1 MRREQKTVKAGW
13 PCEDRVELED
23 NKGALSIAEPENVEK
38 DGAESLI
45 GRMLERDNLNAA
57 YLRVKQNNGAAG
69 IDKMTVEEMLP
80 YLKEHKE
87 ELVESI
93 REGRYQPKPVR
104 RVEIDKPDG
113 GKRMLGIPTVID
125 RLVQQALAQ
134 VLQPIFERTFSDSS
148 FGFRPGRSA
157 QQAVTRAKEYNEQG
171 NSHVVDIDLAKYFD
185 TVNHD
190 LLIDMA
196 GEQVKEKPILNL
208 IRRFLKSGVM
218 VEGVVTATETGT
230 PQGGPLSPL
239 LSNIYL
245 TSFDRELENRGHKF
259 VRYADDCNI
268 YVKSRRAA
276 ERVMASCKKYL
287 EGKLKLKVNTEK
299 SKVGSPMKLK
309 FLGFSLYG
317 TKTGARIRVHEK
329 PMERFKNR
337 IREITSRNRSRPM
350 EQTLKELKL
359 YTTGWINYYGLADTC
374 KRIQSLSEW
383 IRRRIRMCIWKQWKK
398 TSAKFRN
405 LQQLGIPKQKA
416 WEWANT
422 SKGYWRTANSHI
434 LKVSLTNEY
443 LAALGYD
450 DISKRYEAL
459 HSTY

>member
-1 MRREQKTVKAGW
+1 M
-13 PCEDRVELED
+13 ELEGI
-23 NKGALSIAEPENVEK
+23 KGARSIAALESGEK

-45 GRMLERDNLNAA
+45 ERMLHRDNLNAA
-57 YLRVKQNNGAAG
+57 YTRVKQNKGAAG
-69 IDKMTVEEMLP
+69 IDAMTVEEMLL
-80 YLKEHKE
+80 YLKEHRD
-87 ELVESI
+87 ELVNAI
-93 REGRYQPKPVR
+93 RVGTYQPKPVR
-104 RVEIDKPDG
+104 RVEIDKLDG

-125 RLVQQALAQ
+125 RMVQQALAQ

-157 QQAVTRAKEYNEQG
+157 HQAITWAKEYYEQG
-171 NSHVVDIDLAKYFD
+171 NRHVVDIDLAKYFD

-190 LLIDMA
+190 LLIDMVSK
-196 GEQVKEKPILNL
+196 QVKEKPILNL

-218 VEGVVTATETGT
+218 VEGVVITTETGT

-245 TSFDRELENRGHKF
+245 TSFDRELENRGHRF

-276 ERVMASCKKYL
+276 ERVMASCTKYL
-287 EGKLKLKVNTEK
+287 EEKLKLKVNMEK
-299 SKVGSPMKLK
+299 SKVGSPTKLK

-317 TKTGARIRVHEK
+317 TKAGARIRVHEK

-337 IREITSRNRSRPM
+337 IREITSRKRSRPM

-359 YTTGWINYYGLADTC
+359 YTTGWLNYYGLADMRT
-374 KRIQSLSEW
+374 RIKSLTEW
-383 IRRRIRMCIWKQWKK
+383 VRRRIRMCIWKQWKK
-398 TSAKFRN
+398 ISAKSHN

-422 SKGYWRTANSHI
+422 SKGYWRIAGSHI
-434 LKVSLTNEY
+434 LNVSLTNEY

-459 HSTY
+459 HSSY